1 MGTRRVY
8 EVPTRRGGRA
18 GGAVLSRLLGRKKR
32 EIEEER
38 EDVSVREGP
47 AALSLIDSL
56 GPPPLPPHRGLPT
69 G

>member
-1 MGTRRVY
+1 M
-8 EVPTRRGGRA
+8 
-18 GGAVLSRLLGRKKR
+18 LSRLLGRKKR

-56 GPPPLPPHRGLPT
+56 AHHPPPLPPHRGLPT